1 MVTCPVYLCQWLPLR
16 VDVFGG
22 TRHILGFRASLANY
36 NGLIMQSFSLL
47 YHHVLYLVALLDD
60 FFHVPVVVVQV
71 SFRMDA
77 LISFRLYLNEFHA
90 VLFLLSAQ
98 LLFLK
103 CCFELLNF
111 AFCCK
116 VRLLLVVRLF

>member
-1 MVTCPVYLCQWLPLR
+1 MVTCPVYLCEWLPLR

-22 TRHILGFRASLANY
+22 ARHILGFCTGVAQY
-36 NGLIMQSFSLL
+36 NRLIIQSFRLL
-47 YHHVLYLVALLDD
+47 YHVLYLVALLDD
-60 FFHVPVVVVQV
+60 LFHVPVAVVEV
-71 SFRMDA
+71 SFRLGA
-77 LISFRLYLNEFHA
+77 LISFGLDLNELHA
-90 VLFLLSAQ
+90 VLFLLGAQ

-116 VRLLLVVRLF
+116 VRLPLVVGLF